1 MFQVNKTTSWF
12 CWKEGSNARRRDKQ
26 SKQKKWDFIQEQ
38 TKQQQQ
44 PQSPMVE
51 SKAKKEHEED
61 KGDEQT
67 VW

>member
-26 SKQKKWDFIQEQ
+26 IKIKKWDFIQEK
-38 TKQQQQ
+38 TKKQQ
-44 PQSPMVE
+44 PQSPIVE

-61 KGDEQT
+61 KGDKQT